1 MVISKKIM
9 YLSLKEIRKKYID
22 SNRCISLKKPKYS
35 ALESEIVE
43 IFNGNM
49 LKYELEEYK
58 NNDNINF
65 MLGLYYQY
73 EEMNYDKMKCYYE
86 LAISLNND
94 DAMLSMGWYY
104 NNIGHDYDKMKYF
117 YEASIN
123 LNNDDAMTKMGSY
136 YQNREVNYDK
146 MKYYYGAAISLNN
159 SDAMSNMGIYYR
171 TVEINYDK
179 MKYYY
184 SKAIL
189 LNNNDAMFNMGWY
202 YLITEKNY
210 NLRKHYFELAIINNY
225 KFSDFT
231 IFNLNKLD
239 QYILLEKL
247 KNQNVTNEYITI
259 ESIQI
264 INSYDV
270 VIKYKNKCNILK
282 KIEKC
287 ILCLDDGIDCIPLEC
302 AHYLC
307 INLDNNCYSNMIYG
321 LDHKCSICKGEILL
335 SNN

>member
-1 MVISKKIM
+1 M
-9 YLSLKEIRKKYID
+9 YTSIEEIRIKY
-22 SNRCISLKKPKYS
+22 NSLCKPKYC
-35 ALESEIVE
+35 ALESEIIE
-43 IFNGNM
+43 IFNGNV
-49 LKYELEEYK
+49 LKYESEEYK

-65 MLGLYYQY
+65 ILGLYYHC
-73 EEMNYDKMKCYYE
+73 K
-86 LAISLNND
+86 
-94 DAMLSMGWYY
+94 
-104 NNIGHDYDKMKYF
+104 
-117 YEASIN
+117 
-123 LNNDDAMTKMGSY
+123 
-136 YQNREVNYDK
+136 
-146 MKYYYGAAISLNN
+146 
-159 SDAMSNMGIYYR
+159 
-171 TVEINYDK
+171 EINYDK

-184 SKAIL
+184 ELAVN
-189 LNNNDAMFNMGWY
+189 LNNFDAMNNMGMY
-202 YLITEKNY
+202 YQNIEINYDKMKYYYQLAIDLNNDDAMNNMGVHYKNIEMNY
-210 NLRKHYFELAIINNY
+210 DLMKYFYELAILNNQNL
-225 KFSDFT
+225 SNIT

-247 KNQNVTNEYITI
+247 KNKNVTNKYITI
-259 ESIQI
+259 ESIKK
-264 INSYDV
+264 INSYDI